1 MGQQAGI
8 EAKVLQAVIAT
19 LPGVTSSD
27 LDAETE
33 LFGIGLDSVNA
44 VELVLR
50 LEDEFGIEFGLDE
63 IEYDNFR
70 TVSSISDLIRNKA
83 R

>member
-1 MGQQAGI
+1 MEKPTGI
-8 EAKVLQAVIAT
+8 EGKVVQAVIAT
-19 LPGVTSSD
+19 LPGVTISD
-27 LDAETE
+27 VDPETE

-63 IEYDNFR
+63 IEYDSFR